1 LPHRAADSTTAQELA
16 ATITAAPHRRTWRR
30 VTTLLDDFD
39 LFALTP
45 EVRARLDAALTS
57 AGVRVD
63 PPLSHANR
71 HDTLRLS
78 LLGDERRA
86 SMSELP
92 DVSEIVTVTL
102 WRSEQAPVPV
112 ALTDVDAAEGVLWFD
127 VNVLLAD
134 VDAVMDLVAPHC
146 NGELTREAVHDLLDL
161 DPRPKVTQYGE
172 NVRAVSTLRVEAH
185 EPEHGGEDPEASK
198 AGTLSFQVVEI
209 AAGDGW
215 LVTTRHKAGIY
226 RGAHEEARGD
236 PASLEPLQRAA
247 ERRWIAQKGS
257 TASDVGIAIMDELA
271 NTYTEVH
278 RELYAWLESWELD
291 FDERGSRTEQV
302 TIKELRGL
310 TARLRVRLTALS
322 CAEHMAADAWLT
334 GITDDEAPAR
344 VARATDR
351 ALDQLKEIAD
361 GLRSSLDILLSSNA
375 QDQRKQGERLEQR
388 LTLITSVLL
397 VPTLVVG
404 LYGAN
409 TKLPGRDTWQG
420 FWIMVALMV
429 LSAVGSF
436 FLIRA
441 VRAAGDKG
449 DDR

>member
-1 LPHRAADSTTAQELA
+1 VPHRAADTTTAEELA
-16 ATITAAPHRRTWRR
+16 ATIAAAPHRRTWRR

-39 LFALTP
+39 LFSLTP
-45 EVRARLDAALTS
+45 EVRERLDGALTA

-78 LLGDERRA
+78 LLGDERQS
-86 SMSELP
+86 SMADLA
-92 DVSEIVTVTL
+92 DVSEVVTL
-102 WRSEQAPVPV
+102 TRWRPGEAPVPI
-112 ALTDVDAAEGVLWFD
+112 ALTDADAAEDVLWFD

-146 NGELTREAVHDLLDL
+146 KGQLTRAAVHDLLDL
-161 DPRPKVTQYGE
+161 DPRPKVTHYGDD
-172 NVRAVSTLRVEAH
+172 VRAVSTLRVEAN

-226 RGAHEEARGD
+226 RGSHEEARGD
-236 PASLEPLQRAA
+236 PAELVPLQKAA
-247 ERRWIAQKGS
+247 ERRWLAQAGS

-322 CAEHMAADAWLT
+322 CAEHRAAEAWLT
-334 GITDDEAPAR
+334 GITDTEAPAR

-351 ALDQLKEIAD
+351 ALDQLREIAD
-361 GLRSSLDILLSSNA
+361 GLRSSLDILMSSNA

-420 FWIMVALMV
+420 FEIMVVLMIF
-429 LSAVGSF
+429 SAVGSY

-441 VRAAGDKG
+441 VRSARDES